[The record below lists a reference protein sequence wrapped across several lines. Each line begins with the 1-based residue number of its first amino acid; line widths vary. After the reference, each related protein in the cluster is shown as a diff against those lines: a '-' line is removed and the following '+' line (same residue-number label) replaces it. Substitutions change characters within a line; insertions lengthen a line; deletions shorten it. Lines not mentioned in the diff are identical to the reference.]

1 MLEKCKENG
10 ANFSFL
16 IPADDKLK
24 DYYAKFGYMNTQ
36 TNAVFESD
44 MDLGTGDTKKDRI
57 MVLPFDE
64 IFRIENLS
72 ETLEC
77 RPML

>member
-1 MLEKCKENG
+1 MLEKCKEYG
-10 ANFSFL
+10 AVFSFL

-24 DYYAKFGYMNTQ
+24 DYYTKFGYMNTL

-64 IFRIENLS
+64 SFQVEKLS
-72 ETLEC
+72 AFLEFH
-77 RPML
+77 PML